1 MIWLEP
7 EGFQSDLIYP
17 NGISTTMPE
26 DAQLKMMRTIP
37 GLEEVEMV
45 QPGYGVEYDHI
56 DPRELKSEH
65 PLSASFDFLFDL
77 LISQSDSIISRHI
90 RDESNP
96 RIIFGRSG

>member
-7 EGFQSDLIYP
+7 EGFHSDLIYP

-37 GLEEVEMV
+37 GLEDVEMV

-56 DPRELKSEH
+56 DPRELKSEE
-65 PLSASFDFLFDL
+65 LSPKHLVAIAFK
-77 LISQSDSIISRHI
+77 I
-90 RDESNP
+90 
-96 RIIFGRSG
+96 